1 MIIHG
6 ICRRA
11 KQYALPEPVRA
22 AIVSAGDGIIGNF
35 RGRGGSRRNRQI
47 TLLSL
52 PQWRQACAELGIAP
66 DELSWMERRADI
78 CVTDVIFGP
87 DIVGKRLRLGA
98 AVVVEV
104 TGETEPCERM
114 DAIRPGLNN
123 ALAHW
128 RGGICCKVILS
139 GVLRVNDS
147 VTIIGRD

>member
-1 MIIHG
+1 VIIHG

-11 KQYALPEPVRA
+11 KQYASPEARQA
-22 AIVSAGDGIIGNF
+22 AIVSASDGIIGNF
-35 RGRGGSRRNRQI
+35 RGRGGSKRHRQI

-78 CVTDVIFGP
+78 GVTDVIFGP
-87 DIVGKRLRLGA
+87 DIVGKRLRLGS
-98 AVVVEV
+98 AVIVEV
-104 TGETEPCERM
+104 TGETAPCERM
-114 DAIRPGLNN
+114 DALRPGLKD

-128 RGGICCKVILS
+128 RGGVCCKVILS

-147 VTIIGRD
+147 ITIIGRD